1 MSEMVIWMFAALG
14 GEILL
19 LLLVLLAFSWFRNRA
34 AGRRDREAIQG
45 LVTRIKNARNERE
58 AAIGRFLDEQ
68 IGMSG
73 DALMQAKSAML
84 LAEMVLLQR
93 FANIYGKR
101 DALAAA
107 QFDDDITAVLAPYH
121 ELRGGGEA
129 VAVEPGV
136 ADPSE
141 LNALRAENKSLSDE
155 LSVTMGTIS
164 RMLNEYSTMFVD
176 GAPGESAPV
185 AAPVGA
191 SAADAGETEESPD
204 VTPENDPGDDIDVL
218 FAEAEADPVP
228 PVAGRPEAAGQAV
241 GQEPPG
247 MAGDD
252 AVDDVAGEPLGIAA
266 EKETTGHEAA
276 DAWEV
281 SVVESPAPLPLETGQ
296 GDELDGGSGFL
307 GEGTVEAMAFDD
319 ADEFDVD
326 PVEAGD
332 DLFDSAEPETIAR
345 AGAALDAAGDSID
358 DGEVPNGEELFDAG
372 DEPLRTQSGG

>member
-1 MSEMVIWMFAALG
+1 MSEMMIWMFAALG

-19 LLLVLLAFSWFRNRA
+19 LLLVLLAFSWFRHRA
-34 AGRRDREAIQG
+34 AGRRDREAIQC

-58 AAIGRFLDEQ
+58 AAIGRFLEEQ
-68 IGMSG
+68 TGMSG

-93 FANIYGKR
+93 FANIYRKR

-107 QFDDDITAVLAPYH
+107 QFDDDITAALAPYH

-129 VAVEPGV
+129 VA
-136 ADPSE
+136 DLSE
-141 LNALRAENKSLSDE
+141 LDALRAENKSLSDE

-185 AAPVGA
+185 ASPVDA
-191 SAADAGETEESPD
+191 SSAVAGEREESPD

-218 FAEAEADPVP
+218 FAETDDDPVP
-228 PVAGRPEAAGQAV
+228 PAAGRPEAAGQAV
-241 GQEPPG
+241 SQEPPA
-247 MAGDD
+247 MAGDG
-252 AVDDVAGEPLGIAA
+252 AVDDVAGEPMGIAA
-266 EKETTGHEAA
+266 EKETIGHEAA
-276 DAWEV
+276 DAREV
-281 SVVESPAPLPLETGQ
+281 SVVESPDPLPLETEQ

-307 GEGTVEAMAFDD
+307 GEGTLEAMAFDD
-319 ADEFDVD
+319 ADGFDVELAED
-326 PVEAGD
+326 GD
-332 DLFDSAEPETIAR
+332 DLFDSAEPETLAR
-345 AGAALDAAGDSID
+345 AGAALDAAGGRID
-358 DGEVPNGEELFDAG
+358 DGELPNGEDLFDAG

>member
-1 MSEMVIWMFAALG
+1 MSEMMIWIFAALG

-84 LAEMVLLQR
+84 LAEITLLQR

-107 QFDDDITAVLAPYH
+107 QFDDDITAALAPYH

-129 VAVEPGV
+129 VA
-136 ADPSE
+136 DPSG

-155 LSVTMGTIS
+155 LSVTMATIS

-218 FAEAEADPVP
+218 FAEADDDPVP
-228 PVAGRPEAAGQAV
+228 PAAGRPEAVRQAV
-241 GQEPPG
+241 SQEPPA
-247 MAGDD
+247 MAGDG
-252 AVDDVAGEPLGIAA
+252 AVDDVAGEPLGISA

-281 SVVESPAPLPLETGQ
+281 SVVESPDPLPLETGQ

-307 GEGTVEAMAFDD
+307 GEGTVDAMAFDD

-332 DLFDSAEPETIAR
+332 DLFDSAEPKTIAR

-358 DGEVPNGEELFDAG
+358 DGEPPNGEDLFDAG